1 MLAMNNTHRLR
12 VLRYG
17 GTSRI
22 KNRNPPLGPPQD
34 PRHRPAVGYQG
45 LGVWGFGVG
54 CWDLGIGCWDVR
66 IGIGGC
72 GCGVW
77 SLVLGDSSLGVW
89 AWRCGICPLSV
100 RVVGK

>member
-1 MLAMNNTHRLR
+1 MSYERGTPVLAMNNTHRLR

-45 LGVWGFGVG
+45 LGGVG
-54 CWDLGIGCWDVR
+54 LDVGIWELDV
-66 IGIGGC
+66 GM
-72 GCGVW
+72 
-77 SLVLGDSSLGVW
+77 
-89 AWRCGICPLSV
+89 
-100 RVVGK
+100 